1 MHHSPRKRFYSPR
14 KRTTKRSTRE
24 RIGTGLGGRV
34 IEGDTYRVDT
44 IIDLGLS
51 VSGICTQSL
60 DMATYTPTDP
70 YAHDRWYVIDNDGFN
85 TQERRDMMVS
95 VTSLLLPHFRT
106 IQNFLR
112 NNKGGF
118 VVWKSNNNYQIDTD
132 QIVPD
137 QIVTDQIVGFCRL
150 TRV

>member
-24 RIGTGLGGRV
+24 SIGSGLGGRV
-34 IEGDTYRVDT
+34 IEEETYRVDT
-44 IIDLGLS
+44 IIDLGRT

-60 DMATYTPTDP
+60 DMSTYTPTDP
-70 YAHDRWYVIDNDGFN
+70 YEQDRWYVIDNDGFN

-95 VTSLLLPHFRT
+95 VTSRLLPHFRT

-112 NNKGGF
+112 NNNKGGF
-118 VVWKSNNNYQIDTD
+118 VVWKSNSHRD

-137 QIVTDQIVGFCRL
+137 QNFPDQIVGFCSL